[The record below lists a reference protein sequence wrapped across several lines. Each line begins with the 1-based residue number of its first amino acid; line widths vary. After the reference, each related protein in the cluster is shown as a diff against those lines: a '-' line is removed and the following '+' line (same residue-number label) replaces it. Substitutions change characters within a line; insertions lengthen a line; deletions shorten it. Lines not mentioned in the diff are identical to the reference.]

1 MRATSLVAALII
13 AACAFLALSPDSV
26 AQSDPVWRVEPVTV
40 VTTKGRY
47 TFNAEIADTPELRAR
62 GLMFRTFLDDD
73 KGMLFD
79 FGKPTAITMWM
90 KNTFIPLDMLF
101 IGADGRIVS
110 IARWTAPQSL
120 DVVASAGDAL
130 AVLEVNGGTADR
142 IRARPGDMVIHSIF
156 GTQ

>member
-1 MRATSLVAALII
+1 VVAAVFI
-13 AACAFLALSPDSV
+13 AACALLALSPAAV
-26 AQSDPVWRVEPVTV
+26 AQSDLVWRVEPVTV

-47 TFNAEIADTPELRAR
+47 TFDAEIADAPELRAR

-79 FGKPTAITMWM
+79 FGKPTAISMWM

-101 IGADGRIVS
+101 IGADGKIVS
-110 IARWTAPQSL
+110 IARWTTPQSL

-142 IRARPGDMVIHSIF
+142 IRARPGDTVIHGIF
-156 GTQ
+156 STQ